1 MKRLI
6 AMLLT
11 FAMLMSFMSMSA
23 FAAENELPTSVA
35 EIVET
40 GIQYKSL
47 SAAIAAAN
55 ESVGADTIKMLTDID
70 FDAAEALTINGDI
83 TITGAHTISRGS
95 YTGTLFTVPAGATL
109 TLDGGLIID
118 GNNNW
123 IFNEEAYR
131 ADMKINNSK
140 HPYAT
145 AEEGAPVASGAVISI
160 SGDLVLNKAT
170 IRNHYST
177 VWNFSVF
184 FVADGATLTMNDG
197 ATVTHNYKNSSSLI
211 ADVQPGGTWTI
222 NDGSSIDNNYGQGNG
237 SLSYMKGTMIMNGG
251 KICSNY
257 GNGSGLIMIYSAS
270 DESAKFATFTMN
282 GGSFCHNANFGG
294 GWDSM
299 IYVHYSD
306 RRGYDRGGTF
316 TMNGGTLKGNES
328 YIAST
333 IVGNAWSSHIFLN
346 GGIINETISH
356 GNYYTTFGY
365 EMTFGKNLTI
375 SDETIRIKAN
385 SIIDGIV
392 NSNIQLTST
401 GISKGQNGLWTES
414 GTGMSVVGN
423 GIVNG
428 NTNVSNGAL
437 ATIDGATWNGYIIVN
452 AVGVDTTPLTTTQNA
467 IINGDVIVYVS
478 VPSGEYT
485 NATESADRQALAY
498 VDNGAIFGV
507 ESDVLYYH
515 RLTSAQKKNIVVT
528 FDYNG
533 GLDPQG
539 WSGSQL
545 TSDEAFAPA
554 CPAPTK
560 KGHVLIGWKYAV
572 DSNSNSLNMDGT
584 TDYAGEA
591 ITENIRLIAQWETED
606 RHVIVNYVDNKGNVL
621 ANQDVYTL
629 TEGGEY
635 NISAKPIAGYLQS
648 SHTGSTS
655 GVMGE
660 EDVVVTFV
668 YTKIYNLTVNYVD
681 ADGNVLSEQIVSPRE
696 EGARYDTE
704 AKQFG
709 NYTLSAIPENASGI
723 MEGDVVVTYVY
734 IKDHLMTVIHIAGE
748 NEHRESYY
756 VPHGAEY
763 TTSAATIEG
772 YSQYSVSGDAAN
784 GIMDGDKTIT
794 YTYTLDEEELEDPS
808 TPMGPDEEIE
818 DEDVPLAS
826 APANPNEAPKTGDDS
841 GVFMSMIVGTMALV
855 AMAVLVLN
863 KKKYVL
869 G

>member
-23 FAAENELPTSVA
+23 FAAENEPDTGLIGSESRTASYICVA

-40 GIQYKSL
+40 GVQYETL
-47 SAAIAAAN
+47 AAAVAAAN
-55 ESVGADTIKMLTDID
+55 ESEGADTIKMLTDID
-70 FDAAEALTINGDI
+70 FDAAEALTITGAI
-83 TITGAHTISRGS
+83 TITGEHTISRGS
-95 YTGTLFTVPAGATL
+95 YAGTLFTVPAGSSL

-131 ADMKINNSK
+131 ADMKINNAK

-145 AEEGAPVASGAVISI
+145 AEEGAPVASGAAINI
-160 SGDLVLNKAT
+160 AGDLVVNKAT
-170 IRNHYST
+170 IQNHYST

-184 FVADGATLTMNDG
+184 YVSDGATLTMNDG
-197 ATVTHNYKNSSSLI
+197 ATVTHNFKNSSSLI
-211 ADVQPGGTWTI
+211 ADIQPGGTWTI
-222 NDGSSIDNNYGQGNG
+222 NEGASINNNYGRGNG
-237 SLSYMKGTMIMNGG
+237 SLSYMKGTMVMNGG
-251 KICSNY
+251 EICSNY

-270 DESAKFATFTMN
+270 DDSAKFATFTMN

-306 RRGYDRGGTF
+306 RSGYDRGGTF

-328 YIAST
+328 YKAST

-385 SIIDGIV
+385 SIIDAIV
-392 NSNIQLTST
+392 NSNIQLTGT
-401 GISKGQNGLWTES
+401 GISKGENGLWTES
-414 GTGMSVVGN
+414 GTGMKVIGN

-467 IINGDVIVYVS
+467 IINGDIITYVS

-498 VDNGAIFGV
+498 VDNGAIFGG

-533 GLDPQG
+533 GLDAQG
-539 WSGSQL
+539 WSGCQL

-591 ITENIRLIAQWETED
+591 ITENIRLIAQW
-606 RHVIVNYVDNKGNVL
+606 K
-621 ANQDVYTL
+621 
-629 TEGGEY
+629 
-635 NISAKPIAGYLQS
+635 
-648 SHTGSTS
+648 
-655 GVMGE
+655 
-660 EDVVVTFV
+660 
-668 YTKIYNLTVNYVD
+668 TV
-681 ADGNVLSEQIVSPRE
+681 
-696 EGARYDTE
+696 
-704 AKQFG
+704 
-709 NYTLSAIPENASGI
+709 
-723 MEGDVVVTYVY
+723 
-734 IKDHLMTVIHIAGE
+734 DHLVTIIHIVGE
-748 NEHRESYY
+748 NEYRESYY
-756 VPHGAEY
+756 VPYGAEY
-763 TTSAATIEG
+763 TTSAETIEG

-784 GIMDGDKTIT
+784 GIVDGDKTII

-808 TPMGPDEEIE
+808 TPMGPEPSEPDEEIE
-818 DEDVPLAS
+818 DEDVPMGS
-826 APANPNEAPKTGDDS
+826 NPSDSTEVPKTGDN
-841 GVFMSMIVGTMALV
+841 GVFMNMIIGALALV

-863 KKKYVL
+863 KKKYFI